1 VKILAIRGKNLAS
14 LSSEFDVNF
23 LSEPLASAGLFAIT
37 GPTGAGKSTLL
48 DALCL
53 ALYERTPRLI
63 RATQR
68 SENIP
73 DVGENG
79 VAPADPRTIL
89 RRGAAEGYAEVDFVG
104 SDGIAY
110 RSRWSVRRARGKADG
125 KLQASEV
132 TLLRLTDN
140 QVLGDH
146 RKSETLKLIERCI
159 GLNFDQFTR
168 AVLLAQND
176 FATFLKASDDDRAEL
191 LQTLTG
197 TETYSQISIQSYA
210 RMKSE
215 KEKLDRLE
223 TQLKDLAPM
232 SPELRA
238 EKDAALKVQ
247 GESLKTLERQKS
259 VTEGHIRWHQEL
271 AKLRAGEEGARTAVS
286 LATANKTGAAERFA
300 KLARIEQV
308 QPARPLCAEVAR
320 LSAER
325 VSAENSLMA
334 SAGRLIE
341 SQKLVDSCQAELEK
355 ATQQLVNAE
364 EARVAAQPRID
375 AAKALDAKIDVCK
388 PQMAS
393 AEKAHDE
400 AKRQQDDA
408 SSKRTAAQARLSAAQ
423 TTLNEAERWLAS
435 HAALRPLAE
444 AWQRWETVF
453 AQAGALLFEQRQLLP
468 QIAELSARETDIAA
482 SLRKSL
488 GEHTLLVTAQHSARE
503 SLDELVRVCA
513 VLNPEEMATRKQAL
527 EQRRDQL
534 QLVAQSW
541 KSLVELGHKKQ
552 SLQTQHDTQRSD
564 LAKSEAALAELAKDK
579 PLLERDSDAA
589 MQAFNIAQL
598 AASENAESMR
608 GSLQS
613 ESPCPVCGSLEH
625 PYATQSP
632 QVGAMLSGLKAHVDA
647 TQSALK
653 RLAQAIGAA
662 ESDKSSTLKLL
673 TQTSSEFVALNHAL
687 DAEQQ
692 RWLSHPMYAELADI
706 SETRRTDWLSESME
720 AVRAAL
726 SQLGHEEASYRETL
740 RARDKAQNRLN
751 QAKLAA
757 ENSNAAISTIETSQ
771 KTTAHSRETAQQR
784 LVEVQKLLGELQT
797 QLDEAFPDH
806 AWRKRWLD
814 SPADFIASC
823 RDDAQSWGQKQKQVV
838 DVGQEIATLTTVLAG
853 LDEVCEKAT
862 QLLKIQ
868 VESRNELQGTLLA
881 YERERAEHF
890 EGKLMAE
897 VEAAFSKGIDL
908 AKETLGKAQLE
919 LQKAMAERTRKEEA
933 GRQARA
939 QLEKIQNASQSAA
952 QAHDSWLMAFNSRPD
967 VEPLLP
973 DELGA
978 LLDFD
983 AAWLSQERESL
994 QGLERGLASAE
1005 AVLKAQ
1011 QTARV
1016 QHESTRPT
1024 DAGADSLEA
1033 LSEAMSKFQLEMA
1046 TAIEALSNLKAEIAG
1061 DDNRL
1066 QQSQALRAEI
1076 QSQAAISRVWSQLGE
1091 LIGSADGKKFRNF
1104 AQQLT
1109 LDILLGYANRHLESL
1124 SRRYRLERIRDSLG
1138 LLVVDQDMGDEVRSV
1153 HSLSGGESFLV
1164 SLALALGLASL
1175 SSHRVRVESLFIDE
1189 GFGTLDADSL
1199 SMAMEALDNLQAL
1212 GRKVGVISHVQ
1223 EMTERIGA
1231 RIQIKRFAGGLSR
1244 VTVA

>member
-1 VKILAIRGKNLAS
+1 MKILAIRGKNLAS
-14 LSSEFDVNF
+14 LSSEFDVDF

-104 SDGIAY
+104 SDGIPY

-146 RKSETLKLIERCI
+146 RKSETLKFIERCI

-197 TETYSQISIQSYA
+197 TETYTEISIQSYA
-210 RMKSE
+210 RMKLE

-232 SPELRA
+232 SLELRA

-247 GESLKTLERQKS
+247 GESLKALEREKS

-271 AKLRAGEEGARTAVS
+271 AKLKAGEEDARTAVA

-308 QPARPLCAEVAR
+308 QPARPLCAEVVR

-325 VSAENSLMA
+325 LSAENSLSQ
-334 SAGRLIE
+334 SAERLIE
-341 SQKLVDSCQAELEK
+341 SKKWVDSHQAELEK

-364 EARVAAQPRID
+364 DVRIAAQPRID
-375 AAKALDAKIDVCK
+375 AAKALDAKIEAYK
-388 PQMAS
+388 PQLAS
-393 AEKAHDE
+393 AEKAHGE

-408 SSKRTAAQARLSAAQ
+408 SSKRTAAQARLIAAQ
-423 TTLNEAERWLAS
+423 TTLTEVERWLAS
-435 HAALRPLAE
+435 HVALRPLAE

-453 AQAGALLFEQRQLLP
+453 SQADALLIEQTQLLP
-468 QIAELSARETDIAA
+468 EIVELTTRETNIAT
-482 SLRKSL
+482 SLKKSL
-488 GEHTLLVTAQHSARE
+488 GEYSLLATAQHSAQE
-503 SLDELVRVCA
+503 NLDEWVKACA
-513 VLNPEEMATRKQAL
+513 VFNPEEMAMRKQSL
-527 EQRRDQL
+527 EQCRDHL
-534 QLVAQSW
+534 QSATQSW
-541 KSLVELGHKKQ
+541 NSLVDLGHKKQ
-552 SLQTQHDTQRSD
+552 SLQTQHDTQRSE
-564 LAKSEAALAELAKDK
+564 LAKSEAALAELIKDR
-579 PLLERDSDAA
+579 PLLERDSEAA
-589 MQAFNIAQL
+589 LQALNIAQL

-608 GSLQS
+608 GSLQP
-613 ESPCPVCGSLEH
+613 ESPCPVCGSFEH

-632 QVGAMLSGLKAHVDA
+632 QVDAILSGLKAHVDA
-647 TQSALK
+647 AQSALN

-662 ESDKSSTLKLL
+662 ESDKAGSLKLL
-673 TQTSSEFVALNHAL
+673 TRTSSELVALNSAL
-687 DAEQQ
+687 DAEQHQ
-692 RWLSHPMYAELADI
+692 WVSHPMYAELADI

-720 AVRAAL
+720 TVRAAL
-726 SQLGHEEASYRETL
+726 NELGNAEASYRETL
-740 RARDKAQNRLN
+740 RARDKAQTLLN
-751 QAKLAA
+751 QAKPAA
-757 ENSNAAISTIETSQ
+757 ENANAAISTIETSQ
-771 KTTAHSRETAQQR
+771 KTTVHSRETAQKR

-797 QLDEAFPDH
+797 KLDEAFPD
-806 AWRKRWLD
+806 AEWRERWLGN
-814 SPADFIASC
+814 PAEFVASC
-823 RDDAQSWGQKQKQVV
+823 RDNAQSWGQKKKQVV
-838 DVGQEIATLTTVLAG
+838 DVGKEIATLTTVLSG
-853 LDEVCEKAT
+853 LEEICERAAQ
-862 QLLKIQ
+862 QLNNQ
-868 VESRNELQGTLLA
+868 VELRNKLQGTLQT
-881 YERERAEHF
+881 YQRERAEHF
-890 EGKLMAE
+890 EGRLMTE
-897 VEAAFSKGIDL
+897 VEATFAKSTDS
-908 AKETLGKAQLE
+908 AKEALGKAQLE

-933 GRQARA
+933 ERQARA
-939 QLEKIQNASQSAA
+939 QLEKIQNASHSASDA
-952 QAHDSWLMAFNSRPD
+952 LDSWLKAFNSRPD

-978 LLDFD
+978 LLHFD
-983 AAWLSQERESL
+983 VTWLSQERESL
-994 QGLERGLASAE
+994 QGLERGLASAA
-1005 AVLKAQ
+1005 AVLRAQ
-1011 QTARV
+1011 QIARV
-1016 QHESTRPT
+1016 QHENTKST

-1033 LSEAMSKFQLEMA
+1033 LGEAMSKFQLEMT

-1061 DDNRL
+1061 DDKRL

-1076 QSQAAISRVWSQLGE
+1076 QSQAVISRVWSQLGE

-1231 RIQIKRFAGGLSR
+1231 RIQIRRFAGGLSR